1 MWSQIGQTSCQEK
14 PGRIVLKSQ
23 WGWSW
28 FQRVWILKCPL
39 STSML
44 PYQQIVPNDNWLMN
58 SLVNFYFSMWAEL
71 TEGCPLLVTVVKS
84 GVSGAE
90 AGWLELTGWRTHKS
104 RLVLTVATPPPHQQ
118 LQGLKILDSRLFWAQ
133 LWPYHSSKGRFLE
146 EEPEEGVPCQG
157 CINKPNK
164 VGQLLASSRGETIE
178 WNVRWRGS
186 LNLPRFNPPMFCK
199 Q

>member
-44 PYQQIVPNDNWLMN
+44 PYRQIVPNDNWLMN

-90 AGWLELTGWRTHKS
+90 AGTRWSWLAGAHTSPDLYSPSPLLPPINNFKGSESWTWGCFEFSFDHTTHQKE
-104 RLVLTVATPPPHQQ
+104 
-118 LQGLKILDSRLFWAQ
+118 DFWKKN
-133 LWPYHSSKGRFLE
+133 LRKEFPVKDVNN
-146 EEPEEGVPCQG
+146 P
-157 CINKPNK
+157 K
-164 VGQLLASSRGETIE
+164 VGGQLLASSRGETIE

-186 LNLPRFNPPMFCK
+186 LNLPRFNTHVL
-199 Q
+199 

>member
-118 LQGLKILDSRLFWAQ
+118 LQRAPNLGLEAVLSSALTIPLIKRKIFGRRTGGRSSLSR
-133 LWPYHSSKGRFLE
+133 
-146 EEPEEGVPCQG
+146 
-157 CINKPNK
+157 
-164 VGQLLASSRGETIE
+164 
-178 WNVRWRGS
+178 
-186 LNLPRFNPPMFCK
+186 M
-199 Q
+199 